1 MANAVKKYSISCELA
16 RKMADRAMA
25 KAREIGV
32 AENVAIP
39 DDAGILKA
47 LAGWM
52 GPRSLPSRLRGVR
65 RTQLCSA
72 SRRSFSTLS
81 KANPSLLAGI
91 PTLPRVAACG
101 GGFPIKVD
109 GEIVGATGVSGAPRV
124 QNDIDC
130 AKAALA
136 LVP

>member
-47 LAGWM
+47 V
-52 GPRSLPSRLRGVR
+52 SRMDGTSIPTIEIARNKAYTALFGVTQEFFNFIQGEPVAFGRHPHASSRGGVR
-65 RTQLCSA
+65 W
-72 SRRSFSTLS
+72 
-81 KANPSLLAGI
+81 
-91 PTLPRVAACG
+91 RVSHQG
-101 GGFPIKVD
+101 G
-109 GEIVGATGVSGAPRV
+109 R
-124 QNDIDC
+124 
-130 AKAALA
+130 
-136 LVP
+136 